1 MSKFA
6 KYLLY
11 ILLAVSAVVVV
22 VFFVQSASGIFAL
35 SNLGEALSTSNMA
48 DGMLWWTYALVFLAI
63 ALVIILSIVKM
74 AQNPKSL
81 KRTGFVTLLAVV
93 LCAVSYFLAS
103 GAPVHVNLDVQ
114 PTEGTL
120 KLTDAGLILT
130 YLLFA
135 GAILALLYGS
145 VRKMINNR

>member
-11 ILLAVSAVVVV
+11 VLLACSTVLVV
-22 VFFVQSASGIFAL
+22 VFFAQSSSGVFNL
-35 SNLGEALSTSNMA
+35 SNLGNAMSTSNMA
-48 DGMLWWTYALVFLAI
+48 DGLLWWTYALVFLAI
-63 ALVIILSIVKM
+63 ALVIILSVVKM

-103 GAPVHVNLDVQ
+103 GAPIHVNLDVQ
-114 PTEGTL
+114 PTEATL

>member
-11 ILLAVSAVVVV
+11 LLLAVSAVLTV
-22 VFFVQSASGIFAL
+22 VFFVQSSTGLFKLNNLSGAM
-35 SNLGEALSTSNMA
+35 GASNMA
-48 DGMLWWTYALVFLAI
+48 DGLLWWTYGLVFLAI

-81 KRTGFVTLLAVV
+81 KRTALVAVLAVV

-114 PTEGTL
+114 PTETAL